1 MVVSSKRLD
10 CPTRKSLFG
19 LYIRVVVA
27 NVEKEVRVVGIASF
41 CRCTVDLRFC
51 FVLSYISGFLMP
63 LPKMLGF
70 FFITMLSFI
79 CPYESVNYHYE
90 ACYVFVCIVFNIYNE
105 RESVCVFE
113 KCLCTHECQ
122 M

>member
-1 MVVSSKRLD
+1 MFFIYSYVDIHFLSASTSYVSPFVGDLDLRMVVSSKRLD
-10 CPTRKSLFG
+10 CPTQKSLFG

-41 CRCTVDLRFC
+41 CRCTVDLRSC

-79 CPYESVNYHYE
+79 CPYESVNYHNE
-90 ACYVFVCIVFNIYNE
+90 A
-105 RESVCVFE
+105 
-113 KCLCTHECQ
+113 
-122 M
+122 